1 MTSFKPHIVISSGE
15 PSGIGLDLCVLLSTK
30 KFPAF
35 ITVVGDKNA
44 LADRAAQLNKSITFY
59 ENTSIE
65 HKGDHSLSIH
75 HIPACEN
82 IQTGLLN
89 PKNNQ
94 YVIDVL
100 NFALDGC
107 LNKSFDALVT
117 APIHKSIINESQ
129 PFTGH
134 TEYIAHYT
142 DTKNEVMMLTSKT
155 MKVALVTTHVP
166 LSQVSRLIT
175 SEKLEQTLRTIHR
188 DLIHRFK
195 INSPKIFVAGLNP
208 HAGENGILGLEEI
221 NILTPVINKLKL
233 EGMLIEGPLPADTLF
248 TEKYIQKADC
258 FLAMYHDQGLAV
270 FKHANFGLGVNVTL
284 GLPIIRTSV
293 DHGTA
298 IDLAGLGNIDP
309 NSFYS
314 AIDLAIDLAQKSHA

>member
-1 MTSFKPHIVISSGE
+1 LTSFKPHIVISSGE

-35 ITVVGDKNA
+35 ISVVGDKNA

-221 NILTPVINKLKL
+221 NILMPVINKLKL

-314 AIDLAIDLAQKSHA
+314 AIDLAIDLAQKSHV

>member
-1 MTSFKPHIVISSGE
+1 MNAFKPHIVISSGE
-15 PSGIGLDLCVLLSTK
+15 PAGIGLDLCIHLSAK

-35 ITVVGDKNA
+35 ITVVGDKHA
-44 LADRAAQLNKSITFY
+44 LSDRASQLNQKISFH
-59 ENTSIE
+59 ENTLIE
-65 HKGDHSLSIH
+65 HKGDHSISVH
-75 HIPACEN
+75 HIPAKET
-82 IQTGLLN
+82 IKTGLLN
-89 PKNNQ
+89 SKNNN
-94 YVIDVL
+94 YVLDVL

-117 APIHKSIINESQ
+117 APIHKSIINETH

-142 DTKNEVMMLTSKT
+142 HTKNEVMMLASKF
-155 MKVALVTTHVP
+155 MRVALVTTHVP
-166 LSQVSRLIT
+166 LSQVSNLIT
-175 SEKLEQTLRTIHR
+175 QKKIEGTLRTIQK
-188 DLIHRFK
+188 DLVHRFK
-195 INSPKIFVAGLNP
+195 INKPKIFVAGLNP
-208 HAGENGILGLEEI
+208 HAGENGVLGEEEI
-221 NILTPVINKLKL
+221 KIIIPVIKKLEL

-248 TEKYIQKADC
+248 TNKYLGKADC

-270 FKHANFGLGVNVTL
+270 FKHANFGMGVNVTL

-298 IDLAGLGNIDP
+298 IDLAGKGNVNP

-314 AIDLAIDLAQKSHA
+314 AIDLAIDLTHKSHL

>member
-1 MTSFKPHIVISSGE
+1 MSFFKPHIVISSGE
-15 PSGIGLDLCVLLSTK
+15 PAGIGLDLCVLLSEK

-44 LADRAAQLNKSITFY
+44 LSHRASDLGKTIALHENKL
-59 ENTSIE
+59 IE
-65 HKGDHSLSIH
+65 HKGDHSLSIYH
-75 HIPACEN
+75 VPARD
-82 IQTGLLN
+82 GVKAGVLN
-89 PKNNQ
+89 AKNNS
-94 YVIDVL
+94 YVLDVL

-107 LNKSFDALVT
+107 VNKSFDALVT

-142 DTKNEVMMLTSKT
+142 HTKNEVMLLASKS

-166 LSQVSRLIT
+166 LSQVSCLIT
-175 SEKLEQTLRTIHR
+175 SQKFEETLKTIHR

-195 INSPKIFVAGLNP
+195 INNPVIFVAGLNP
-208 HAGENGILGLEEI
+208 HAGENGVLGFEEI
-221 NILTPVINKLKL
+221 AILIPVINKLKL
-233 EGMLIEGPLPADTLF
+233 EGMLIEGPFPADTLF
-248 TEKYIQKADC
+248 TEKYIKEADC

-298 IDLAGLGNIDP
+298 IDLAGKGRIDP

-314 AIDLAIDLAQKSHA
+314 AIDLAIDLAQKSHS

>member
-1 MTSFKPHIVISSGE
+1 LSFFKPHIVISSGE
-15 PSGIGLDLCVLLSTK
+15 PAGIGLDLCVLLSEK

-35 ITVVGDKNA
+35 ITVVVDKHA
-44 LADRAAQLNKSITFY
+44 LSHRASQLGKRITFR
-59 ENTSIE
+59 E
-65 HKGDHSLSIH
+65 HKLGEHEGDHSLSII
-75 HIPACEN
+75 HIPAQDS
-82 IQTGLLN
+82 IKAGVLN
-89 PKNNQ
+89 PKNNS
-94 YVIDVL
+94 YVLDVL

-142 DTKNEVMMLTSKT
+142 HTKNEVMLLASKS
-155 MKVALVTTHVP
+155 MKVALLTTHVP

-175 SEKLEQTLRTIHR
+175 AQKFEETLKTIHR
-188 DLIHRFK
+188 DLIQRFK
-195 INSPKIFVAGLNP
+195 INDPVIFVAGLNP
-208 HAGENGILGLEEI
+208 HAGENGVLGLEEI
-221 NILTPVINKLKL
+221 NILIPVINKLKS
-233 EGMLIEGPLPADTLF
+233 EGMLIEGPFPADTLF
-248 TEKYIQKADC
+248 TEKFIQKADC

-298 IDLAGLGNIDP
+298 IDLAGKGDIDP

-314 AIDLAIDLAQKSHA
+314 AIDLAIELAQKAHS

>member
-1 MTSFKPHIVISSGE
+1 LTSFKPHIVISSGE

-314 AIDLAIDLAQKSHA
+314 AIDLAIDLAQKSHV

>member
-1 MTSFKPHIVISSGE
+1 LTSFKPHIVISSGE

-35 ITVVGDKNA
+35 ISVVGDKNA

-129 PFTGH
+129 LFTGH

-270 FKHANFGLGVNVTL
+270 FKHANFGLGVNITL

-314 AIDLAIDLAQKSHA
+314 AIDLAIDLAQKSHV

>member
-1 MTSFKPHIVISSGE
+1 MTAFKPHIVISSGE
-15 PSGIGLDLCVLLSTK
+15 PAGIGLDLCVLLSTK

-44 LADRAAQLNKSITFY
+44 LTDRANRLNKSITLY
-59 ENTSIE
+59 ENVPIE

-89 PKNNQ
+89 PRNNQ
-94 YVIDVL
+94 YVLDVL

-142 DTKNEVMMLTSKT
+142 QAKNEVMMLASKT

-166 LSQVSRLIT
+166 LSQVSHLIT
-175 SEKLEQTLRTIHR
+175 SEKLEQTIRTIHR

-195 INSPKIFVAGLNP
+195 IKNPAIFVAGLNP
-208 HAGENGILGLEEI
+208 HAGENGVLGLEEI
-221 NILTPVINKLKL
+221 NILTPVISKLKC

-298 IDLAGLGNIDP
+298 IDLAGQGNIDP
-309 NSFYS
+309 NSFFS

>member
-35 ITVVGDKNA
+35 ISVVGDKNA

-75 HIPACEN
+75 HIPAYEN

-314 AIDLAIDLAQKSHA
+314 AIDLAIDLAQKSHV

>member
-35 ITVVGDKNA
+35 ISVVGDKNA

-75 HIPACEN
+75 HIPAFEN

-314 AIDLAIDLAQKSHA
+314 AIDLAIDLAQKSHV

>member
-44 LADRAAQLNKSITFY
+44 LADRATQLNKSITFY
-59 ENTSIE
+59 ENTSLE

-75 HIPACEN
+75 HIPVCEN

-298 IDLAGLGNIDP
+298 IDLAGVGNIDP

-314 AIDLAIDLAQKSHA
+314 AIDLAIDLAQKSHV

>member
-59 ENTSIE
+59 ENTSLE

-298 IDLAGLGNIDP
+298 IDLAGVGNIDP

-314 AIDLAIDLAQKSHA
+314 AIDLAIDLAQKSHV

>member
-1 MTSFKPHIVISSGE
+1 MTAFKPHIVISSGE
-15 PSGIGLDLCVLLSTK
+15 PAGIGLDLCVLLSTK

-44 LADRAAQLNKSITFY
+44 LTDRANCLNKSITLY
-59 ENTSIE
+59 ENVPLE

-89 PKNNQ
+89 SRNNQ
-94 YVIDVL
+94 YVLDVL

-142 DTKNEVMMLTSKT
+142 QAKNEVMMLASKT

-166 LSQVSRLIT
+166 LSQVSHLIT
-175 SEKLEQTLRTIHR
+175 SEKLEQTIKTIHR

-195 INSPKIFVAGLNP
+195 IKNPAIFVAGLNP
-208 HAGENGILGLEEI
+208 HAGENGVLGLEEI
-221 NILTPVINKLKL
+221 NILTPVISKLKC

-298 IDLAGLGNIDP
+298 IDLAGQGNIDP
-309 NSFYS
+309 NSFFS

>member
-1 MTSFKPHIVISSGE
+1 MSFFKPHIVISSGE
-15 PSGIGLDLCVLLSTK
+15 PAGIGLDLCVLLSEK

-35 ITVVGDKNA
+35 ITVVADKNA
-44 LADRAAQLNKSITFY
+44 LSHRASQLNKTITLH
-59 ENTSIE
+59 ENKLIE
-65 HKGDHSLSIH
+65 HKGDHSLSISH
-75 HIPACEN
+75 VSARDDIEA
-82 IQTGLLN
+82 GVLN
-89 PKNNQ
+89 SKNNS
-94 YVIDVL
+94 YVLDIL
-100 NFALDGC
+100 NIALDGC

-117 APIHKSIINESQ
+117 APIHKSIINESHS
-129 PFTGH
+129 FTGH

-142 DTKNEVMMLTSKT
+142 HTKNEVMLLASKS

-175 SEKLEQTLRTIHR
+175 SKKIEETLKTIHR
-188 DLIHRFK
+188 DLTQRFK
-195 INSPKIFVAGLNP
+195 INNPVIFVAGLNP
-208 HAGENGILGLEEI
+208 HAGENGVLGLEEI
-221 NILTPVINKLKL
+221 DILIPVINKLKSK
-233 EGMLIEGPLPADTLF
+233 GMLIEGPFPADTLF
-248 TEKYIQKADC
+248 TEKYIKKADC

-298 IDLAGLGNIDP
+298 IDLAGKGMINP

-314 AIDLAIDLAQKSHA
+314 AIDLAIDLAQKSNS

>member
-1 MTSFKPHIVISSGE
+1 LTSFKPHIVISSGE

-35 ITVVGDKNA
+35 ISVVGDKNA

-175 SEKLEQTLRTIHR
+175 SEKLEQTLRTTHR

-314 AIDLAIDLAQKSHA
+314 AIDLAIDLAQKSHV

>member
-1 MTSFKPHIVISSGE
+1 MSFFKPHIVISSGE
-15 PSGIGLDLCVLLSTK
+15 PAGIGLDLCVLLSEK

-35 ITVVGDKNA
+35 ITVVADKNA
-44 LADRAAQLNKSITFY
+44 LSHRASQLNKTITLH
-59 ENTSIE
+59 ENKLIE
-65 HKGDHSLSIH
+65 HKGDHSLSISH
-75 HIPACEN
+75 VSARDDIEA
-82 IQTGLLN
+82 GVLN
-89 PKNNQ
+89 SKNNG
-94 YVIDVL
+94 YVLDVL

-107 LNKSFDALVT
+107 INKSFDAIVT

-129 PFTGH
+129 SFTGH

-142 DTKNEVMMLTSKT
+142 HTKNEVMLLASKS

-175 SEKLEQTLRTIHR
+175 SKKIEETLKTIHR
-188 DLIHRFK
+188 DLTQRFK
-195 INSPKIFVAGLNP
+195 INNPVIFVAGLNP
-208 HAGENGILGLEEI
+208 HAGENGVLGLEETD
-221 NILTPVINKLKL
+221 ILIPVINKLKS
-233 EGMLIEGPLPADTLF
+233 EGMLIEGPFPADTLF
-248 TEKYIQKADC
+248 TEKYIKKADC

-298 IDLAGLGNIDP
+298 IDLAGKGMINP

-314 AIDLAIDLAQKSHA
+314 AIDLAIDLAQKSHS

>member
-35 ITVVGDKNA
+35 ISVVGDKNA

-134 TEYIAHYT
+134 TEYIANYT

-175 SEKLEQTLRTIHR
+175 LEKLEQTLRTIHR

-258 FLAMYHDQGLAV
+258 FLAMYHDQGLVV

-314 AIDLAIDLAQKSHA
+314 AIDLAIDLAQKSHV

>member
-65 HKGDHSLSIH
+65 HKGDHSLSMH

-298 IDLAGLGNIDP
+298 IDLAGVGNIDP

-314 AIDLAIDLAQKSHA
+314 AIDLAIDLAQKSHV

>member
-270 FKHANFGLGVNVTL
+270 FKHANFGLGVNITL

-314 AIDLAIDLAQKSHA
+314 AIDLAIDLAQKSHV

>member
-1 MTSFKPHIVISSGE
+1 MTAFKPHIVISSGE
-15 PSGIGLDLCVLLSTK
+15 PAGIGLDLCVLLSTK

-44 LADRAAQLNKSITFY
+44 LTDRANRLNKSITLY
-59 ENTSIE
+59 ENVPIE

-309 NSFYS
+309 NGFYS
-314 AIDLAIDLAQKSHA
+314 AIDLAIDLAQKSHV

>member
-142 DTKNEVMMLTSKT
+142 DTKNEVMMLTSNT

-298 IDLAGLGNIDP
+298 IDLAGVGNIDP

-314 AIDLAIDLAQKSHA
+314 AIDLAIDLAQKSHV

>member
-1 MTSFKPHIVISSGE
+1 MTAFKPHIVISSGE
-15 PSGIGLDLCVLLSTK
+15 PAGIGLDLCVLLSTK

-44 LADRAAQLNKSITFY
+44 LSDRAAHLNKTITFY
-59 ENTSIE
+59 DNTLIE
-65 HKGDHSLSIH
+65 HNGDHSLSIH
-75 HIPACEN
+75 HISACET
-82 IQTGLLN
+82 IQAGLLN

-94 YVIDVL
+94 YVLDAL

-142 DTKNEVMMLTSKT
+142 HAKNEVMMLASKT

-166 LSQVSRLIT
+166 LSQVSQLVT
-175 SEKLEQTLRTIHR
+175 SEKLEQILRTIHR

-195 INSPKIFVAGLNP
+195 INNPVIFVAGLNP

-221 NILTPVINKLKL
+221 NILSPVINKLKL

-248 TEKYIQKADC
+248 TEKYIQKSDC

>member
-59 ENTSIE
+59 ENTSLE

-75 HIPACEN
+75 HIPVCEN

-298 IDLAGLGNIDP
+298 IDLAGVGNIDP

-314 AIDLAIDLAQKSHA
+314 AIDLAIDLAQKSHV

>member
-298 IDLAGLGNIDP
+298 IDLAGVGNIDP

-314 AIDLAIDLAQKSHA
+314 AIDLAINLAQKSHV

>member
-35 ITVVGDKNA
+35 ISVVGDKNA

-117 APIHKSIINESQ
+117 APIHKSIINESH

-314 AIDLAIDLAQKSHA
+314 AIDLAIDLAQKSHV

>member
-75 HIPACEN
+75 HIPACAN

-298 IDLAGLGNIDP
+298 IDLAGVGNIDP

-314 AIDLAIDLAQKSHA
+314 AIDLAIDLAQKSHV

>member
-1 MTSFKPHIVISSGE
+1 LNAFKPHIVISSGE
-15 PSGIGLDLCVLLSTK
+15 PAGIGLDLCILLSAK

-35 ITVVGDKNA
+35 ITVVGDKYA
-44 LADRAAQLNKSITFY
+44 LSDRASQLNQTITFH
-59 ENTSIE
+59 EDMLME
-65 HKGDHSLSIH
+65 HKGDHSLTLH
-75 HIPACEN
+75 HIPAYET
-82 IQTGLLN
+82 IMTGSLN
-89 PKNNQ
+89 SKNNS
-94 YVIDVL
+94 YVFDVL

-117 APIHKSIINESQ
+117 APIHKSIINETKT
-129 PFTGH
+129 FTGH

-142 DTKNEVMMLTSKT
+142 HAKNEVMMLASEF
-155 MKVALVTTHVP
+155 MRVALVTSHVP
-166 LSQVSRLIT
+166 LSQVSHLIT
-175 SEKLEQTLRTIHR
+175 CEKLENTLRTIQN

-195 INSPKIFVAGLNP
+195 INRPKIFVAGLNP
-208 HAGENGILGLEEI
+208 HAGENGVLGQEEI
-221 NILTPVINKLKL
+221 RILIPVIEKLKL

-248 TEKYIQKADC
+248 TKKYLNKADC

-270 FKHANFGLGVNVTL
+270 FKHANFGMGVNVTL

-298 IDLAGLGNIDP
+298 IDLAGKGNVDP

-314 AIDLAIDLAQKSHA
+314 AIDFAIDLAHKSHP

>member
-1 MTSFKPHIVISSGE
+1 LTSFKPHIVISSGE

-35 ITVVGDKNA
+35 ISVVGDKNA

-65 HKGDHSLSIH
+65 HKGDHSLSMH

-142 DTKNEVMMLTSKT
+142 DTKNEVMMLSSKT

-314 AIDLAIDLAQKSHA
+314 AIDLAIDLAQKSHV

>member
-1 MTSFKPHIVISSGE
+1 MTAFKPHIVISSGE
-15 PSGIGLDLCVLLSTK
+15 PAGIGLDLCVLLSTK

-44 LADRAAQLNKSITFY
+44 LTDRAARLNKSITLY
-59 ENTSIE
+59 ENVPIE

-94 YVIDVL
+94 YVLDVL

-142 DTKNEVMMLTSKT
+142 QAKNEVMMLASKT

-166 LSQVSRLIT
+166 LSQVSHLIT
-175 SEKLEQTLRTIHR
+175 SEKLEQTIRTIHR

-195 INSPKIFVAGLNP
+195 INNPTIFVAGLNP
-208 HAGENGILGLEEI
+208 HAGENGVLGLEEI
-221 NILTPVINKLKL
+221 NILAPVISKLKC

-298 IDLAGLGNIDP
+298 IDLAGQGNIDP
-309 NSFYS
+309 NSFFS

>member
-1 MTSFKPHIVISSGE
+1 MTAFKPHIVISSGE
-15 PSGIGLDLCVLLSTK
+15 PAGIGLDLCVLLSAK

-44 LADRAAQLNKSITFY
+44 LADRSAHLNKSITFY

-75 HIPACEN
+75 HIPACET

-134 TEYIAHYT
+134 TEYVAHYT
-142 DTKNEVMMLTSKT
+142 DTKNEVMMLTSIT

-195 INSPKIFVAGLNP
+195 INNPKIFVAGLNP

-221 NILTPVINKLKL
+221 NILSPVINKLKL

-314 AIDLAIDLAQKSHA
+314 AIDLAIDLAQKSHV

>member
-75 HIPACEN
+75 HIPAYEN

-175 SEKLEQTLRTIHR
+175 SEKLEQTLRTTHR

-233 EGMLIEGPLPADTLF
+233 AGMLIEGPLPADTLF

-309 NSFYS
+309 SSFYS
-314 AIDLAIDLAQKSHA
+314 AIDLAIDLAQKSHV

>member
-1 MTSFKPHIVISSGE
+1 MSFFKPHIVISSGE
-15 PSGIGLDLCVLLSTK
+15 PAGIGLDLCVLLSEK

-35 ITVVGDKNA
+35 ITVVADKNA
-44 LADRAAQLNKSITFY
+44 LSHRASQLNKTITLH
-59 ENTSIE
+59 ENKLIE
-65 HKGDHSLSIH
+65 HKGDHSLSISH
-75 HIPACEN
+75 VSARDDIEA
-82 IQTGLLN
+82 GVLN
-89 PKNNQ
+89 SKNNS
-94 YVIDVL
+94 YVLDIL
-100 NFALDGC
+100 NIALDGC

-117 APIHKSIINESQ
+117 APIHKSIINESHS
-129 PFTGH
+129 FTGH

-142 DTKNEVMMLTSKT
+142 HTKNEVMLLASKS

-175 SEKLEQTLRTIHR
+175 SKKIEETLKTIHR
-188 DLIHRFK
+188 DLTQRFK
-195 INSPKIFVAGLNP
+195 INNPVIFVAGLNP
-208 HAGENGILGLEEI
+208 HAGENGVLGLEEI
-221 NILTPVINKLKL
+221 DILMPVINKLKSK
-233 EGMLIEGPLPADTLF
+233 GMLIEGPFPADTLF
-248 TEKYIQKADC
+248 TEKYIKKADC

-298 IDLAGLGNIDP
+298 IDLAGKGTIDP

-314 AIDLAIDLAQKSHA
+314 AIDLAIDLAQKSNS

>member
-75 HIPACEN
+75 HIPVCEN

-298 IDLAGLGNIDP
+298 IDLAGVGNIDP

-314 AIDLAIDLAQKSHA
+314 AIDLAIDLAQKSHV

>member
-1 MTSFKPHIVISSGE
+1 MSVFKPHIVISSGE
-15 PSGIGLDLCVLLSTK
+15 PAGIGLDLCILLGEK

-35 ITVVGDKNA
+35 ITVVGDKHA
-44 LADRAAQLNKSITFY
+44 LSHRAKVLNKTIRFY
-59 ENTSIE
+59 ENKLVE
-65 HKGDHSLSIH
+65 HKGDHSLSIF
-75 HIPACEN
+75 HISAREE
-82 IQTGLLN
+82 IKAGILN
-89 PKNNQ
+89 PKNND
-94 YVIDVL
+94 YIFDVL
-100 NFALDGC
+100 NYGLDGC

-134 TEYIAHYT
+134 TEYIAQYT
-142 DTKNEVMMLTSKT
+142 HTKNEVMLLASKS
-155 MKVALVTTHVP
+155 MKVALLTTHVP
-166 LSQVSRLIT
+166 LSQVSHLIT
-175 SEKLEQTLRTIHR
+175 SQKFEETLKTIHR
-188 DLIHRFK
+188 DLIQRFK
-195 INSPKIFVAGLNP
+195 INNPVIFVAGLNP

-221 NILTPVINKLKL
+221 DILIPVINKLKL
-233 EGMLIEGPLPADTLF
+233 EGMLIEGPFPADTLF
-248 TEKYIQKADC
+248 TEKYIKKADC

-298 IDLAGLGNIDP
+298 IDLAGKGTIDP

-314 AIDLAIDLAQKSHA
+314 AIDLAIDLAQKSHS

>member
-1 MTSFKPHIVISSGE
+1 LTSFKPHIVISSGE

-44 LADRAAQLNKSITFY
+44 LANRAAQLNKSITFY
-59 ENTSIE
+59 ENTSLE
-65 HKGDHSLSIH
+65 HKGDHSLSIL

-134 TEYIAHYT
+134 TEYVAHYT
-142 DTKNEVMMLTSKT
+142 DTKNEVMMLASKT

-195 INSPKIFVAGLNP
+195 INNPKIFVAGLNP

-298 IDLAGLGNIDP
+298 IDLAGLGNVDP

-314 AIDLAIDLAQKSHA
+314 AIDLAINLAQKSHV

>member
-1 MTSFKPHIVISSGE
+1 MTAFKPHIVISSGE
-15 PSGIGLDLCVLLSTK
+15 PAGIGLDLCVLLSTK

-44 LADRAAQLNKSITFY
+44 LTDRANRLNKSITLY
-59 ENTSIE
+59 ENVPIE

-94 YVIDVL
+94 YVLDVL

-142 DTKNEVMMLTSKT
+142 QAKNEVMMLASKT

-166 LSQVSRLIT
+166 LSQVSHLIT
-175 SEKLEQTLRTIHR
+175 SEKLEQTIKTIHR

-195 INSPKIFVAGLNP
+195 IKNPAIFVAGLNP
-208 HAGENGILGLEEI
+208 HAGENGVLGLEEI
-221 NILTPVINKLKL
+221 NILTPVISKLKC

-298 IDLAGLGNIDP
+298 IDLAGQGNIDP
-309 NSFYS
+309 NSFFS

>member
-1 MTSFKPHIVISSGE
+1 MSFFKPHIVISSGE
-15 PSGIGLDLCVLLSTK
+15 PAGIGLDLCVLLSTK

-44 LADRAAQLNKSITFY
+44 LTDRANRLNKSITLY
-59 ENTSIE
+59 ENVPIE

-94 YVIDVL
+94 YVLDVL

-142 DTKNEVMMLTSKT
+142 QAKNEVMMLASKT

-195 INSPKIFVAGLNP
+195 INNPTIFVAGLNP

-221 NILTPVINKLKL
+221 NILTPVISKLKC

-298 IDLAGLGNIDP
+298 IDLAGQGNIDP
-309 NSFYS
+309 KSFFS